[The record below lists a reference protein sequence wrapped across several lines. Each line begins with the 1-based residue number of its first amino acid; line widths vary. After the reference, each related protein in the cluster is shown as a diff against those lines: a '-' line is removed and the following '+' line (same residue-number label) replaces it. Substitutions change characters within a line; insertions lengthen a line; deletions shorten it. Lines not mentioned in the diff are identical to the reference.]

1 MTLLEIA
8 TLFKNTTDATQGLNG
23 FSFGWPSDRTR
34 SQDYA
39 EVGENTT
46 NLFPRVFFAVPT
58 LTNNP
63 ISRRD
68 VYQIT
73 LFFDDLLG
81 YNEDGTVNEDT
92 QIEKWSALTVLAEKF
107 MLEINTNK
115 QVGNIA
121 DGVQMTLDS
130 FSSLQRLIS
139 VQATFT
145 LNVIASC

>member
-8 TLFKNTTDATQGLNG
+8 DLFESTTDATQGLNG

-34 SQDYA
+34 SQDY
-39 EVGENTT
+39 ESVGENST

-63 ISRRD
+63 ITRRD

-107 MLEINTNK
+107 MLQINTNK
-115 QVGNIA
+115 QAGNISE
-121 DGVQMTLDS
+121 GVQMTLDS
-130 FSSLQRLIS
+130 FSSIQRLIS
-139 VQATFT
+139 VQATFN
-145 LNVIASC
+145 LNVISSC

>member
-8 TLFKNTTDATQGLNG
+8 DLFKSTTDATQGLNG
-23 FSFGWPSDRTR
+23 FSFGWASDRTR
-34 SQDYA
+34 SQDYDS
-39 EVGENTT
+39 VGENST

-63 ISRRD
+63 ITRRD

-107 MLEINTNK
+107 MLQINTNK
-115 QVGNIA
+115 QAGNISE
-121 DGVQMTLDS
+121 GVQMTLDS
-130 FSSLQRLIS
+130 FSSIQRLVS
-139 VQATFT
+139 VQATFN
-145 LNVIASC
+145 LNVISSC

>member
-8 TLFKNTTDATQGLNG
+8 DLFKSTTDATQGLNG
-23 FSFGWPSDRTR
+23 FSFGWASDRTR
-34 SQDYA
+34 SQDYDS
-39 EVGENTT
+39 VGENST

-63 ISRRD
+63 ITRRD

-73 LFFDDLLG
+73 LYFDDLLG

-107 MLEINTNK
+107 MLQINTNK
-115 QVGNIA
+115 QAGNIA
-121 DGVQMTLDS
+121 EGVQMTLDS
-130 FSSLQRLIS
+130 FSSIQRLIS
-139 VQATFT
+139 VQATFN
-145 LNVIASC
+145 LNVISSC

>member
-8 TLFKNTTDATQGLNG
+8 DLFKSTTDATQGLNG

-34 SQDYA
+34 SQDYDS
-39 EVGENTT
+39 VGENST

-63 ISRRD
+63 ITRRD

-107 MLEINTNK
+107 MLQINTNK
-115 QVGNIA
+115 QAGNIA
-121 DGVQMTLDS
+121 EGVQMTLDS

-139 VQATFT
+139 VQATFN
-145 LNVIASC
+145 LNVISSC

>member
-8 TLFKNTTDATQGLNG
+8 DLFKSTTDATQGLNG
-23 FSFGWPSDRTR
+23 FSFGWASDRTR
-34 SQDYA
+34 SQDYDS
-39 EVGENTT
+39 VGENST

-63 ISRRD
+63 ITRRD

-107 MLEINTNK
+107 MLQINTNK
-115 QVGNIA
+115 QAGNISE
-121 DGVQMTLDS
+121 GVQMTLDS
-130 FSSLQRLIS
+130 FSSIQRLIS
-139 VQATFT
+139 VQATFN
-145 LNVIASC
+145 LNVISSC

>member
-8 TLFKNTTDATQGLNG
+8 DLFKSTTDATQGLNG
-23 FSFGWPSDRTR
+23 FSFGWASDRTR
-34 SQDYA
+34 SQDYDS
-39 EVGENTT
+39 VGENST

-63 ISRRD
+63 ITRRD

-81 YNEDGTVNEDT
+81 YNEDGTVNEET

-107 MLEINTNK
+107 MLQINTNK
-115 QVGNIA
+115 QAGNISE
-121 DGVQMTLDS
+121 GVQMTLDS
-130 FSSLQRLIS
+130 FSSIQMLIS
-139 VQATFT
+139 VQATFN
-145 LNVIASC
+145 LNVISSC

>member
-8 TLFKNTTDATQGLNG
+8 DLFKSTTDATQGLNG

-34 SQDYA
+34 SQDYDS
-39 EVGENTT
+39 VGENST

-63 ISRRD
+63 ITRRD

-81 YNEDGTVNEDT
+81 YNENGTVNEDT

-107 MLEINTNK
+107 MLQINTNK

-121 DGVQMTLDS
+121 EGVQMTLDS
-130 FSSLQRLIS
+130 FSSIQRLIS
-139 VQATFT
+139 VQATFN
-145 LNVIASC
+145 LNVISSC

>member
-8 TLFKNTTDATQGLNG
+8 DLFKSTTDATQGLNG
-23 FSFGWPSDRTR
+23 FSFGWASDRTR
-34 SQDYA
+34 SQDYDS
-39 EVGENTT
+39 VGENST

-63 ISRRD
+63 ITRRD

-107 MLEINTNK
+107 MLQINANK
-115 QVGNIA
+115 QAGNIA
-121 DGVQMTLDS
+121 EGVQMTLDS
-130 FSSLQRLIS
+130 FSSIQRLIS
-139 VQATFT
+139 VQATFN
-145 LNVIASC
+145 LNVISSC

>member
-8 TLFKNTTDATQGLNG
+8 DLFKSTTDATQGLNG
-23 FSFGWPSDRTR
+23 FSFGWASDRTR
-34 SQDYA
+34 SQDYDS
-39 EVGENTT
+39 VGENST

-63 ISRRD
+63 ITRRD

-92 QIEKWSALTVLAEKF
+92 QIEKWSVLTVLAEQF
-107 MLEINTNK
+107 MLQINTNK
-115 QVGNIA
+115 QAGNISE
-121 DGVQMTLDS
+121 GVQMTLDS
-130 FSSLQRLIS
+130 FSSIQRLIS
-139 VQATFT
+139 VQATFN
-145 LNVIASC
+145 LNVISSC

>member
-8 TLFKNTTDATQGLNG
+8 DLFKSTTDATQGLNG
-23 FSFGWPSDRTR
+23 FSFGWASDRTR
-34 SQDYA
+34 SQDYSD
-39 EVGENTT
+39 VGENST

-63 ISRRD
+63 ITRRD

-107 MLEINTNK
+107 MLQINTNK
-115 QVGNIA
+115 QAGNISE
-121 DGVQMTLDS
+121 GVQMTLDS
-130 FSSLQRLIS
+130 FSSIQRLIS
-139 VQATFT
+139 VQATFN
-145 LNVIASC
+145 LNVISSC

>member
-8 TLFKNTTDATQGLNG
+8 DLFKSTTDATQGLNG
-23 FSFGWPSDRTR
+23 FSFGWASDRTR
-34 SQDYA
+34 SQDYDS
-39 EVGENTT
+39 VGENST

-63 ISRRD
+63 ITRRD

-107 MLEINTNK
+107 MLQINTNK
-115 QVGNIA
+115 QAGNISE
-121 DGVQMTLDS
+121 GVQMTLDS
-130 FSSLQRLIS
+130 FSSIQRLIS
-139 VQATFT
+139 IQATFN
-145 LNVIASC
+145 LNVISSC

>member
-8 TLFKNTTDATQGLNG
+8 DLFKITTDATQGLNG
-23 FSFGWPSDRTR
+23 FSFGWASDRTR
-34 SQDYA
+34 SQDYDS
-39 EVGENTT
+39 VGENST

-63 ISRRD
+63 ITRRD

-107 MLEINTNK
+107 MLQINTNK
-115 QVGNIA
+115 QAGNISE
-121 DGVQMTLDS
+121 GVQMTLDS
-130 FSSLQRLIS
+130 FSSIQRLIS
-139 VQATFT
+139 VQATFN
-145 LNVIASC
+145 LNVISSC

>member
-8 TLFKNTTDATQGLNG
+8 DLFKSTTDATQGLNG
-23 FSFGWPSDRTR
+23 FSFGWASDRTR
-34 SQDYA
+34 SQDYDS
-39 EVGENTT
+39 VGENST

-63 ISRRD
+63 ITRRD

-107 MLEINTNK
+107 MLQINTNK
-115 QVGNIA
+115 QAGNIA
-121 DGVQMTLDS
+121 EGIQMTLDS
-130 FSSLQRLIS
+130 FSSIQRLIS
-139 VQATFT
+139 VQATFN
-145 LNVIASC
+145 LNVISSC

>member
-8 TLFKNTTDATQGLNG
+8 DLFKSTTDATQGLNG

-34 SQDYA
+34 SQDYDS
-39 EVGENTT
+39 VGENST

-63 ISRRD
+63 ITRRD

-92 QIEKWSALTVLAEKF
+92 QIEKWSDLTVLAEKF
-107 MLEINTNK
+107 MLQINTNK
-115 QVGNIA
+115 QAGNISE
-121 DGVQMTLDS
+121 GVQMTLDS
-130 FSSLQRLIS
+130 FSSIQRLIS
-139 VQATFT
+139 IQATFN
-145 LNVIASC
+145 LNVISSC

>member
-8 TLFKNTTDATQGLNG
+8 DLFKSTTDATQGLNG
-23 FSFGWPSDRTR
+23 FSFGWASDRTR
-34 SQDYA
+34 SQDYDS
-39 EVGENTT
+39 VGENST

-63 ISRRD
+63 ITRRD

-107 MLEINTNK
+107 MLQINTNK
-115 QVGNIA
+115 QDGNIA
-121 DGVQMTLDS
+121 EGVQMTLDS
-130 FSSLQRLIS
+130 FSSIQRLIS
-139 VQATFT
+139 VQATFN
-145 LNVIASC
+145 LNVISSC

>member
-8 TLFKNTTDATQGLNG
+8 DLLKSTTNATQGLNG
-23 FSFGWPSDRTR
+23 FSFGWASDRTR
-34 SQDYA
+34 SQDYDS
-39 EVGENTT
+39 VGENST

-63 ISRRD
+63 ITRRD

-107 MLEINTNK
+107 MLQINTNK
-115 QVGNIA
+115 QAGNIA
-121 DGVQMTLDS
+121 EGVQMTLDS
-130 FSSLQRLIS
+130 FSSIQRLIS
-139 VQATFT
+139 VQATFN
-145 LNVIASC
+145 LNVISSC

>member
-8 TLFKNTTDATQGLNG
+8 DLFKSTTDATQGLNG
-23 FSFGWPSDRTR
+23 FSFGWASDRTR
-34 SQDYA
+34 SQDYDS
-39 EVGENTT
+39 VGENST

-63 ISRRD
+63 ITRRD

-107 MLEINTNK
+107 MLQINTNK
-115 QVGNIA
+115 QAGNISE
-121 DGVQMTLDS
+121 GVQMTLDS

-139 VQATFT
+139 VQATFN
-145 LNVIASC
+145 LNVISSC

>member
-8 TLFKNTTDATQGLNG
+8 DLFKSTTDSTQGLNG
-23 FSFGWPSDRTR
+23 FSFGWASDRTR
-34 SQDYA
+34 SQDYDS
-39 EVGENTT
+39 VGENST

-63 ISRRD
+63 ITRRD

-107 MLEINTNK
+107 MLQINTNK
-115 QVGNIA
+115 QAGNIA
-121 DGVQMTLDS
+121 EGVQMTLDS
-130 FSSLQRLIS
+130 FSSIQRLIS
-139 VQATFT
+139 VQATFN
-145 LNVIASC
+145 LNVISSC

>member
-8 TLFKNTTDATQGLNG
+8 DLFKSTTDATQGLNG
-23 FSFGWPSDRTR
+23 FSFGWASDRTR
-34 SQDYA
+34 SQDYDS
-39 EVGENTT
+39 VGENST

-63 ISRRD
+63 ITRRD

-107 MLEINTNK
+107 MLQINTNK
-115 QVGNIA
+115 QAGNISE
-121 DGVQMTLDS
+121 GIQMTLDS
-130 FSSLQRLIS
+130 FSSIQRLIS
-139 VQATFT
+139 VQATFN
-145 LNVIASC
+145 LNVTSSC

>member
-8 TLFKNTTDATQGLNG
+8 DLFKSTTNATQGLNG
-23 FSFGWPSDRTR
+23 FSFGWASDRTR
-34 SQDYA
+34 SQDYDS
-39 EVGENTT
+39 VGENST

-63 ISRRD
+63 ITRRD

-107 MLEINTNK
+107 MLQINTNK
-115 QVGNIA
+115 QAGNISE
-121 DGVQMTLDS
+121 GVQMTLDS
-130 FSSLQRLIS
+130 FSSIQRLIS
-139 VQATFT
+139 VQATFN
-145 LNVIASC
+145 LNVISSC

>member
-8 TLFKNTTDATQGLNG
+8 DLFKSTTDATQGLNG
-23 FSFGWPSDRTR
+23 FSFGWASDRTR
-34 SQDYA
+34 SQDYDS
-39 EVGENTT
+39 VGENST

-63 ISRRD
+63 ITRRD

-107 MLEINTNK
+107 ILQINTNK
-115 QVGNIA
+115 QAGNISE
-121 DGVQMTLDS
+121 GVQMTLDS
-130 FSSLQRLIS
+130 FSSIQRLIS
-139 VQATFT
+139 VQATFN
-145 LNVIASC
+145 LNVISSC

>member
-8 TLFKNTTDATQGLNG
+8 ELFKSTTDATQGLNG

-34 SQDYA
+34 SQDYDS
-39 EVGENTT
+39 VGENST

-58 LTNNP
+58 LNNNP
-63 ISRRD
+63 ITRRD

-107 MLEINTNK
+107 MLQINTNK
-115 QVGNIA
+115 QAGNISE
-121 DGVQMTLDS
+121 GVQMTLDS
-130 FSSLQRLIS
+130 FSSIQRLIS
-139 VQATFT
+139 VQATFN
-145 LNVIASC
+145 LNVISSC

>member
-8 TLFKNTTDATQGLNG
+8 DLFKSTTDATQGLNG

-34 SQDYA
+34 SQDYDS
-39 EVGENTT
+39 VGENST

-63 ISRRD
+63 ITRRD

-92 QIEKWSALTVLAEKF
+92 QIEKWSALIVLAEKF
-107 MLEINTNK
+107 MLQINTNK
-115 QVGNIA
+115 QAGNISE
-121 DGVQMTLDS
+121 GVQMTLDS
-130 FSSLQRLIS
+130 FSSIQRLIS
-139 VQATFT
+139 VQATFN
-145 LNVIASC
+145 LNVISSC

>member
-8 TLFKNTTDATQGLNG
+8 DLFKSTTDATQGLNG

-34 SQDYA
+34 SQDYDS
-39 EVGENTT
+39 VGENST

-63 ISRRD
+63 ITRRD

-107 MLEINTNK
+107 ILQINTNK
-115 QVGNIA
+115 QTGNIA
-121 DGVQMTLDS
+121 EGVQMTLDS
-130 FSSLQRLIS
+130 FSSIQRLIS
-139 VQATFT
+139 VQATFN
-145 LNVIASC
+145 LNVISSC

>member
-8 TLFKNTTDATQGLNG
+8 DLFKSTTDATQGLNG

-34 SQDYA
+34 SQDYDS
-39 EVGENTT
+39 VGENST

-63 ISRRD
+63 ITRRD

-107 MLEINTNK
+107 MLQINTNK
-115 QVGNIA
+115 QTGNIA
-121 DGVQMTLDS
+121 EGVQMTLDS
-130 FSSLQRLIS
+130 FSSIQRLIS
-139 VQATFT
+139 VQATFN
-145 LNVIASC
+145 LNVISSC

>member
-8 TLFKNTTDATQGLNG
+8 DLFKSTTDATQGLNG
-23 FSFGWPSDRTR
+23 FSFGWASDRTR
-34 SQDYA
+34 SQDYDS
-39 EVGENTT
+39 VGENTT

-63 ISRRD
+63 ITRRD

-107 MLEINTNK
+107 MLQINTNK
-115 QVGNIA
+115 HAGNISE
-121 DGVQMTLDS
+121 GVQMTLDS
-130 FSSLQRLIS
+130 FSSIQRLIS
-139 VQATFT
+139 VQATFN
-145 LNVIASC
+145 LNVISSC

>member
-8 TLFKNTTDATQGLNG
+8 DLFKSTTDATQGLNG

-34 SQDYA
+34 SQDYDS
-39 EVGENTT
+39 VGENST

-63 ISRRD
+63 ITRRD

-107 MLEINTNK
+107 MLQINTNK
-115 QVGNIA
+115 QAGNISE
-121 DGVQMTLDS
+121 GVQMTLDS
-130 FSSLQRLIS
+130 FSSIQRLIS
-139 VQATFT
+139 VQATFN
-145 LNVIASC
+145 LNVISSC

>member
-8 TLFKNTTDATQGLNG
+8 DLFKSTTDATQGLNG
-23 FSFGWPSDRTR
+23 FSFGWASDRTR
-34 SQDYA
+34 SQDYDS
-39 EVGENTT
+39 VGENST

-63 ISRRD
+63 ITRRD

-92 QIEKWSALTVLAEKF
+92 QIEKWSALTVLAQKF
-107 MLEINTNK
+107 MLQINTNK
-115 QVGNIA
+115 QAGNIA
-121 DGVQMTLDS
+121 EGVQMTLDS
-130 FSSLQRLIS
+130 FSSIQRLIS
-139 VQATFT
+139 VQATFN
-145 LNVIASC
+145 LNVISSC

>member
-8 TLFKNTTDATQGLNG
+8 DLFKNTTDATQGLNG

-34 SQDYA
+34 SQDYDS
-39 EVGENTT
+39 VGENSI

-63 ISRRD
+63 ITRRD

-107 MLEINTNK
+107 MLQINTNK
-115 QVGNIA
+115 QAGNIA
-121 DGVQMTLDS
+121 EGVQMTLDS
-130 FSSLQRLIS
+130 FSSIKRLIS
-139 VQATFT
+139 VQATFN
-145 LNVIASC
+145 LNVISSC

>member
-8 TLFKNTTDATQGLNG
+8 DLFKSTTDATQGLNG

-34 SQDYA
+34 SQDYDS
-39 EVGENTT
+39 VGENST
-46 NLFPRVFFAVPT
+46 NLFPRVFFSVPT

-63 ISRRD
+63 ITRRD

-107 MLEINTNK
+107 MLQINTNK
-115 QVGNIA
+115 QAGNIA
-121 DGVQMTLDS
+121 EGVQMTLDS
-130 FSSLQRLIS
+130 FSSIQRLIS
-139 VQATFT
+139 VQATFN
-145 LNVIASC
+145 LNVISSC

>member
-8 TLFKNTTDATQGLNG
+8 DLFKSTTDATQGLNG
-23 FSFGWPSDRTR
+23 FSFGWASDRTR
-34 SQDYA
+34 SQDYDS
-39 EVGENTT
+39 VGENST

-63 ISRRD
+63 ITRRD

-81 YNEDGTVNEDT
+81 YNENGTVNEDT

-107 MLEINTNK
+107 MLQINTNK
-115 QVGNIA
+115 QAGNISE
-121 DGVQMTLDS
+121 GVQMTLDS
-130 FSSLQRLIS
+130 FSSIQRLIS
-139 VQATFT
+139 VQATFN
-145 LNVIASC
+145 LNVISSC

>member
-8 TLFKNTTDATQGLNG
+8 DLFKSTTDATQGLNG

-34 SQDYA
+34 SQDYDS
-39 EVGENTT
+39 VGENNT
-46 NLFPRVFFAVPT
+46 NLFPRVFFSVPT

-63 ISRRD
+63 ITRRD

-107 MLEINTNK
+107 MLQINTNK
-115 QVGNIA
+115 QAGNIA
-121 DGVQMTLDS
+121 EGVQMTLDS
-130 FSSLQRLIS
+130 FSSIQRLIS
-139 VQATFT
+139 VQATFN
-145 LNVIASC
+145 LNVISSC

>member
-8 TLFKNTTDATQGLNG
+8 DLFKSTTDATQGLNG
-23 FSFGWPSDRTR
+23 FSFGWASDRTR

-39 EVGENTT
+39 DVGENSI

-63 ISRRD
+63 ITRRD

-107 MLEINTNK
+107 MLQINTNK
-115 QVGNIA
+115 QAGNIA
-121 DGVQMTLDS
+121 EGVQMTLDS

-139 VQATFT
+139 VQATFN
-145 LNVIASC
+145 LNVISSC

>member
-8 TLFKNTTDATQGLNG
+8 DLFKSTTDATQGLNG
-23 FSFGWPSDRTR
+23 FSFGWASDRTR
-34 SQDYA
+34 SQDYDS
-39 EVGENTT
+39 VGENST

-63 ISRRD
+63 ITRRD

-107 MLEINTNK
+107 ILQINTNK
-115 QVGNIA
+115 QAGNIA
-121 DGVQMTLDS
+121 EGVQMTLDS
-130 FSSLQRLIS
+130 FSSIQRLIS
-139 VQATFT
+139 VQATFN
-145 LNVIASC
+145 LNVISSC

>member
-8 TLFKNTTDATQGLNG
+8 DLFKSTTDATQGLNG
-23 FSFGWPSDRTR
+23 FSFGWASDRTR
-34 SQDYA
+34 SQDYDD
-39 EVGENTT
+39 VGENSI

-63 ISRRD
+63 ITRRD

-81 YNEDGTVNEDT
+81 YNEDGTINEDT

-107 MLEINTNK
+107 MLQINTNK
-115 QVGNIA
+115 QTGNIA
-121 DGVQMTLDS
+121 EGVQMTLDS
-130 FSSLQRLIS
+130 FSSIQRLIS
-139 VQATFT
+139 VQATFN
-145 LNVIASC
+145 LNVISSC

>member
-8 TLFKNTTDATQGLNG
+8 DLFKSTTDATQGLNG

-39 EVGENTT
+39 DVRENST

-63 ISRRD
+63 ITRRD

-107 MLEINTNK
+107 MLQINTNK
-115 QVGNIA
+115 QAGNIA
-121 DGVQMTLDS
+121 EGVQMTLDS
-130 FSSLQRLIS
+130 FSSIQRLIS
-139 VQATFT
+139 VQATFN
-145 LNVIASC
+145 LNVISSC